1 MRKNTLLCMLP
12 ALTTLMLLSG
22 CSIKQQVDAATLT
35 ASLAPDICLIPGK
48 GVRDGFTT
56 AYGDALRDKGFS
68 VRTLHMGA
76 SPSRCPLS
84 TTYTGNWRWDFALY
98 MSYADIRVFERGRQ
112 VGKAVYDARSGGGRP
127 DKFISAESKIIELT
141 DQLFPTGT
149 SGLGQA
155 SAPLP
160 TAAQTQVS
168 KEQQLHELRNTP
180 GLSYEEYTRRY
191 KEITHGQ

>member
-1 MRKNTLLCMLP
+1 MPSKNTRAVTAVLM
-12 ALTTLMLLSG
+12 LMLLSG
-22 CSIKQQVDAATLT
+22 CSIKQQVDPAALSAT
-35 ASLAPDICLIPGK
+35 LAPDICLIPGK
-48 GVRDGFTT
+48 GVREGFTT

-76 SPSRCPLS
+76 SPSRCQLS
-84 TTYTGNWRWDFALY
+84 STYTGNWSWDLAMY

-112 VGKAVYDARSGGGRP
+112 VGKAVYDSRSGGSRL

-141 DQLFPTGT
+141 DQLFPTGA
-149 SGLGQA
+149 SGLGRA
-155 SAPLP
+155 PAPLP
-160 TAAQTQVS
+160 AAAQEQVS
-168 KEQQLHELRNTP
+168 KEQQLHELRSTP

>member
-1 MRKNTLLCMLP
+1 MPLTKLHAAMAVLMLTLS
-12 ALTTLMLLSG
+12 LLSG
-22 CSIKQQVDAATLT
+22 CSIKQQVDPAKLT
-35 ASLAPDICLIPGK
+35 ATLAPDICLIPGN

-56 AYGDALRDKGFS
+56 AYGDALRGKGFS

-98 MSYADIRVFERGRQ
+98 MSYADIRVFEGGRQ
-112 VGKAVYDARSGGGRP
+112 VGRAVYDARSGGGRP
-127 DKFISAESKIIELT
+127 DKFINAESKIIELT
-141 DQLFPTGT
+141 DQLFPVGI

-155 SAPLP
+155 PSPLP
-160 TAAQTQVS
+160 AAAQEQVS
-168 KEQQLHELRNTP
+168 KEQQLHELRSTP

-191 KEITHGQ
+191 REISEQ